1 MKVCCPPV
9 SFSLCLMQDV
19 LDAITRLRSDRL
31 ATEGLPPNIRSLKV
45 QSLTS
50 KVEEIRT
57 ELDEKVNGYK
67 SRTPHHELPSIH
79 LVEQM
84 ALE

>member
-1 MKVCCPPV
+1 
-9 SFSLCLMQDV
+9 MQDV

-67 SRTPHHELPSIH
+67 SRTPHYELPSIH